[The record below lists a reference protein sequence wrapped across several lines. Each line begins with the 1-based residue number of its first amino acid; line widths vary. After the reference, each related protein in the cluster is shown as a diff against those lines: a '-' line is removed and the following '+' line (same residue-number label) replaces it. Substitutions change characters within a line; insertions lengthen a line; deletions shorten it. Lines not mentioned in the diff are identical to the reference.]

1 MKHKRLCDED
11 CSHCEAM
18 ENREVALLMNVLYRF
33 YGDSVIQLANEV
45 CPNMTCCP
53 DCRIDDMTHMAEG
66 CEIYEEAE
74 RIVETL
80 CKRHREYASLHAIFA
95 AVDSLA
101 GDLQEA
107 KAELVDAGGEA

>member
-18 ENREVALLMNVLYRF
+18 ENREVALLMNVLYLF

-53 DCRIDDMTHMAEG
+53 DCRIDDMTHMAEE
-66 CEIYEEAE
+66 CEFYEEAE

-80 CKRHREYASLHAIFA
+80 CKRNREYASLHAIFA
-95 AVDSLA
+95 VFF
-101 GDLQEA
+101 
-107 KAELVDAGGEA
+107 